1 MFAQATVLNYTRFDV
16 LEDWG
21 KFAAHPTDKHL
32 WGMLLKADFGATDRA
47 EAAALVFPKQILL

>member
-21 KFAAHPTDKHL
+21 KFAPHPMRQTPVE
-32 WGMLLKADFGATDRA
+32 MVLKADFGATDRA
-47 EAAALVFPKQILL
+47 ETAALVFPKRILL